1 MNQQVNEP
9 SLSDSV
15 STSTGQCHDEFRS
28 GTLVRKLVIYRKP
41 LAIKEEYIALVR
53 PVAPKKRKLYYK
65 TSNVPLKDFSSL
77 FKGIASQFTGNL
89 SSIKDG
95 KLKKLSLPVMNPSG
109 IGMPEIP
116 DESAV
121 KLVVVSSGQWN
132 GVLFCTDIAEEAAAL
147 SGFQK
152 EKNGDIIGRATL
164 KNGEELSLLN
174 LESIIKR
181 EGFLS
186 MV

>member
-1 MNQQVNEP
+1 MNQPANKP

-15 STSTGQCHDEFRS
+15 STSAGQCHDEFRA
-28 GTLVRKLVIYRKP
+28 GTLVRKLIIYRKS
-41 LAIKEEYIALVR
+41 LAIKEEYIALIR
-53 PVAPKKRKLYYK
+53 PVTPKKRKKYYK
-65 TSNVPLKDFSSL
+65 DSNVPLKDFSSL
-77 FKGIASQFTGNL
+77 FKGIAGQFTGKL
-89 SSIKDG
+89 SSIKDS

-109 IGMPEIP
+109 IGMPEMP
-116 DESAV
+116 DESAT
-121 KLVVVSSGQWN
+121 KLVVVTSGQWN
-132 GVLFCTDIAEEAAAL
+132 GVLFCTDVAEEPVAL
-147 SGFQK
+147 ANFEK
-152 EKNGDIIGRATL
+152 AKNGDILGPATL